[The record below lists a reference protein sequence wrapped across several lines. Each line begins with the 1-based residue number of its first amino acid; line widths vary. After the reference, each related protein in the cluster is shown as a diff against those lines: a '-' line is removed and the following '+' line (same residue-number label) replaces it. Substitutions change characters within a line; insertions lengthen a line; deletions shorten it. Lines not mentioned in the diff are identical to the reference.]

1 MKTLKNVLV
10 VVAVFTFSISVG
22 IYLNM
27 DRHYCSWEDCGYQGK
42 VVHQY
47 LFTSDWGYEEMT
59 DGWCIEMT
67 HFMNPE
73 MTYEECEQYVFE
85 GVE

>member
-10 VVAVFTFSISVG
+10 VVAVFTFSISFG
-22 IYLNM
+22 IYFNM
-27 DRHYCSWEDCGYQGK
+27 DRHYCDWEDCNHKGK
-42 VVHQY
+42 EMDQFKFVSQ
-47 LFTSDWGYEEMT
+47 WGYEEMT

>member
-1 MKTLKNVLV
+1 MKTLKNVLI
-10 VVAVFTFSISVG
+10 VVAVFTFSISFG

-27 DRHYCSWEDCGYQGK
+27 DKHYCNWEDCGYQNE
-42 VVHQY
+42 VMDQW
-47 LFTSDWGYEEMT
+47 LFMSESGSDEFT
-59 DGWCIEMT
+59 DTWCIEMT
-67 HFMNPE
+67 HFLNPE

>member
-1 MKTLKNVLV
+1 MKTLKNVLI
-10 VVAVFTFSISVG
+10 VVAVFTFSTSFG

-27 DRHYCSWEDCGYQGK
+27 DRHYCSWEDCGYQNE
-42 VVHQY
+42 VMDQW
-47 LFTSDWGYEEMT
+47 LFMSESGAEEFT
-59 DGWCIEMT
+59 DTWCIEMT
-67 HFMNPE
+67 HFLNPE